1 MRLKTSSLL
10 SSTGSQITRL
20 QTGITEDL
28 QFKTLPYS
36 TVSLKAKTLLLRLIS
51 YMTSCSEIK
60 PKSFVSLRGL
70 FSFSIFIF
78 SQASRIFQLK
88 QIILFGI
95 LQEMSS
101 SCEVLK
107 ILSHLPPDKPRISFT
122 IWMSTNLSQIYL
134 FTLILES
141 LHEERRKTDLWMK
154 QNYIHT
160 HIHIDT
166 YM

>member
-20 QTGITEDL
+20 QTEITKDL
-28 QFKTLPYS
+28 KFKTLPYS
-36 TVSLKAKTLLLRLIS
+36 TVSLKVKTPLLQLIS
-51 YMTSCSEIK
+51 YVTSCSEIK
-60 PKSFVSLRGL
+60 PKSFGSLRGL

-88 QIILFGI
+88 QIIPFGI

-101 SCEVLK
+101 SCEVSK
-107 ILSHLPPDKPRISFT
+107 ILLHLPPDKTHISFT
-122 IWMSTNLSQIYL
+122 IWMSTNLSQIHL

-141 LHEERRKTDLWMK
+141 LHEKTRKTDL
-154 QNYIHT
+154 
-160 HIHIDT
+160 
-166 YM
+166 